1 MKVISFGTYSIPQ
14 AKGEWSFPLASL
26 RGGRPVMAA
35 AGVWDD
41 LGDLVV
47 LRPGLVQV
55 KFAIS
60 SDVSW
65 SAVDDDL
72 DDAKEA
78 LFAERALLKVALGTS
93 GGATRQ
99 ALARCVS
106 FDAPFKYDKPR
117 LALCTAKF
125 ELLQPHWDS
134 IISGAWP
141 AYTTAAFT
149 VNNTSSTCQTQ
160 RTLSIRVNGPLSA
173 VYTVTNTTNG
183 MSFTYDGV
191 SHAIPAGQALLID
204 CGKLT
209 VLHQTVDVWD
219 HFSVGA
225 NQIGFMA
232 FEVGNNAFTQSPTQT
247 IRFYGH
253 YSYL

>member
-1 MKVISFGTYSIPQ
+1 MKVVEFGSYSIPQ
-14 AKGEWSFPLASL
+14 AKGEWSFPVTSL
-26 RGGRPVMAA
+26 RGGRPLLAA

-65 SAVDDDL
+65 GDVDDDL

-78 LFAERALLKVALGTS
+78 LFAGRALLKLARGTS
-93 GGATRQ
+93 GSALRQ

-106 FDAPFKYDKPR
+106 FDVPFKYDKPR

-134 IISGAWP
+134 ISYGGWP
-141 AYTTAAFT
+141 PYTTAAFT

-173 VYTVTNTTNG
+173 VYTFTNTTNG
-183 MSFTYDGV
+183 MSFAYDGTG
-191 SHAIPAGQALLID
+191 HAIPPGQALIVD

-209 VLHQTVDVWD
+209 VLHQTVDVWE
-219 HFSVGA
+219 HFSVGT

-232 FEVGNNAFTQSPTQT
+232 FEVGNNACTQSPTQD
-247 IRFYGH
+247 IRITGH